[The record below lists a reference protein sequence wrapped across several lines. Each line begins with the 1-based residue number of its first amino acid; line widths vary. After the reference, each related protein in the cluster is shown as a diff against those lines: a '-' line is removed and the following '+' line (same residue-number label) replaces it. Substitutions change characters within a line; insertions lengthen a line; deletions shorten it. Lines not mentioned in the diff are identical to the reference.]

1 VIVLNSLIVGHSSML
16 SDALGRGELGWW
28 LRVWVWVVD
37 SHFHSI
43 PQTHSLTLSV
53 YTNSKIRTYYDQI
66 CRSEM
71 VVQGSNNPGAISS
84 SRAPVR
90 IGIKPMT
97 PSLDKLELFSSCKKI
112 VLKNNPPL
120 KTDVTFLFAS
130 FFLSL
135 THKRR

>member
-16 SDALGRGELGWW
+16 SDALGCGELGWW

-37 SHFHSI
+37 SHFQSI
-43 PQTHSLTLSV
+43 PALQTHSLTLSV
-53 YTNSKIRTYYDQI
+53 YINLKIRPYYDQI
-66 CRSEM
+66 FISEM

-97 PSLDKLELFSSCKKI
+97 HPWISSRFSA
-112 VLKNNPPL
+112 VQ
-120 KTDVTFLFAS
+120 
-130 FFLSL
+130 
-135 THKRR
+135 